1 MKRIWG
7 VVAVL
12 GLTAPAQETPVFRT
26 DTRLV
31 EVQVVVTGRG
41 GAPVAGL
48 TEDDF
53 TVLENGKRQKIAF
66 FAAPA
71 GRSAAGEL
79 PAALPAGLFTNR
91 PEYAPGRPK
100 GVTAVVLDVLNMGV
114 RQAEAQYFARA
125 ALARFLRSLQ
135 DDELVGVY
143 VLGNGIRVVHD
154 FSDDPASLARMV
166 KGLRNEWPA
175 GSAGQADAMRAQAEL
190 LAQVAGAAGLQQALG
205 PVADLEMI
213 ETETRVRMTLQQL
226 EMIAEHMA
234 GVPGRKSL
242 VWLSVGMPM
251 LTMTMGPMVRPDGHG
266 IPYYH
271 KLTSKYERTA
281 SRLAEAN
288 VAVYPV
294 DARGLRLGNDTPMF
308 QPDLGVA
315 GGPRSRAQWGREML
329 WVPARETFSSMQFL
343 AEATGGR
350 AFYNANDLETGM
362 RRAVEDLKANYTLAY
377 YTSLRDEDR
386 KRALEVKVKRRGVE
400 VLARRYVPAG
410 RREALVEVKDLL
422 ESPVAA
428 SGVLLNG
435 RVTRAGDRLRVL
447 LEIEPGSL
455 LWNRN
460 GGRTEAV
467 VEVYVAQIRPS
478 GERVVADTRLE
489 LRLTEEEVRKVSAEG
504 LVYERELPWDEE
516 MGRVRVVVRDG
527 RSGAAGTLDAP
538 VRRIP
543 MQ

>member
-71 GRSAAGEL
+71 ARAAVEEAPG
-79 PAALPAGLFTNR
+79 ALPTGVFTNR

-100 GVTAVVLDVLNMGV
+100 GVTAVVLDVLNTKPPW
-114 RQAEAQYFARA
+114 EAQYFARA

-213 ETETRVRMTLQQL
+213 ETETRVRMTLEQL

-242 VWLSVGMPM
+242 VWLSEGMPI
-251 LTMTMGPMVRPDGHG
+251 LIVTMSPAG

-271 KLTSKYERTA
+271 KLTSRYERA
-281 SRLAEAN
+281 VNRLAEAN

-294 DARGLRLGNDTPMF
+294 DARGLRLGSDTPMF

-315 GGPRSRAQWGREML
+315 GGPLSRAQWGREML
-329 WVPARETFSSMQFL
+329 WVPARETFASMQFL